1 MAVSVSCDFL
11 DEKISQWDFS
21 APLFIGINGPQGS
34 GKLYL
39 ADHLLE
45 HLHQKF
51 PNLTSVGVLI
61 DDFYLT
67 NSDQRK
73 VTARARQNDNKLLQ
87 GRGLPGTHDLP
98 LAIEVLTGLRERKS
112 PVFIP
117 IYDKSAFSG
126 EGDRVSLC
134 DWQKVADL
142 ADVVI
147 FEGWFNGYKSI
158 SELAF
163 TPVYMSEEPS
173 EIVQSHSLHHMEAI
187 NRDLANYEQLW
198 QFFDFFIYFKTD
210 TLDNVYLWRQQ
221 QEDNLIRQR
230 GSGMSPKEV
239 RAFVDRYMP
248 MYCLYYERMCDERV
262 AGKNRNLE
270 IEIDVGRNVK
280 GTKVK

>member
-1 MAVSVSCDFL
+1 MAVSISCDFL
-11 DEKISQWDFS
+11 DEKILRWDFS

-51 PNLTSVGVLI
+51 PDLTSVGVLI

-73 VTARARQNDNKLLQ
+73 VTAIAKQNDNKLLQ

-98 LAIEVLTGLRERKS
+98 LAIEVLTGLSERKA

-126 EGDRVSLC
+126 EGDRASLC
-134 DWQKVADL
+134 DWQKVANP

-158 SELAF
+158 SEQAF
-163 TPVYMSEEPS
+163 TSVYMSEEPS
-173 EIVQSHSLHHMEAI
+173 GIVQSHSLHHMEAI
-187 NRDLANYEQLW
+187 NDDLAKYEQLW
-198 QFFDFFIYFKTD
+198 EFFDFFIYFKTD

-221 QEDNLIRQR
+221 QEDSLIRQK
-230 GSGMSPKEV
+230 GSGMTPKEV

-248 MYCLYYERMCDERV
+248 MYCLYYERMCGERV
-262 AGKNRNLE
+262 AGRNRNLE
-270 IEIDVGRNVK
+270 IEIDVARNVK
-280 GTKVK
+280 STRIK